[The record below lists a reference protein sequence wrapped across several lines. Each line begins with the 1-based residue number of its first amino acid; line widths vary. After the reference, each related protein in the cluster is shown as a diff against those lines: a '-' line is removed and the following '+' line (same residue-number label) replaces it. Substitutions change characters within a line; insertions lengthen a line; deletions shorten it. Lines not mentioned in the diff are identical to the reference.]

1 MLSSAAMRTSF
12 SFASLLVAS
21 SLTAGCLGPETDT
34 DTETVQSIEQQATDP
49 LFRVHN
55 IVEAVLPAANYD
67 GVAGN
72 ECIALVNPEHRLRKI
87 IIFETAGA
95 NGACALNAYSAGS
108 ALSFTWGDTS
118 VYQGPAGIASIRA
131 ALSDTDG
138 AVHRLTGTL
147 TSEATTLAHLQSFL
161 TQTYAAQAE
170 DLQGFDS
177 VRVHSRYD
185 FEGQEQVSAEAA
197 YQAVRVTQPCEN
209 PGYPSLNARVH
220 NGFVYG
226 YTATNTGS
234 CHSGWFTKR
243 HVYNRNWELV
253 DFYEYSE

>member
-1 MLSSAAMRTSF
+1 MRTSL

-34 DTETVQSIEQQATDP
+34 DTDSVQSIEQQATDP

-55 IVEAVLPAANYD
+55 LVEAVLPAGNYD

-87 IIFETAGA
+87 IIVESASAG
-95 NGACALNAYSAGS
+95 GACALNAYSAGS
-108 ALSFTWGDTS
+108 AISFTWGDTA

-131 ALSDTDG
+131 ALSDNDG

-147 TSEATTLAHLQSFL
+147 TAEATALAHLQSFL
-161 TQTYAAQAE
+161 TQTPAQQAE
-170 DLQGFDS
+170 DLQDFDS

-185 FEGQEQVSAEAA
+185 FEGQEQVYAEAA

-226 YTATNTGS
+226 YTASNTGS
-234 CHSGWFTKR
+234 CHSGWFTRR
-243 HVYNRNWELV
+243 HVYNRNWQLV
-253 DFYEYSE
+253 DSYEYSE

>member
-1 MLSSAAMRTSF
+1 MHTSLR
-12 SFASLLVAS
+12 FASLLLAS

-34 DTETVQSIEQQATDP
+34 DTADVESIEQQATDP
-49 LFRVHN
+49 SFRLYNV
-55 IVEAVLPAANYD
+55 VEAVLPAGNYD
-67 GVAGN
+67 GVPGN
-72 ECIALVNPEHRLRKI
+72 ECIALVNPEYRLRKVI
-87 IIFETAGA
+87 LVEPAGA

-147 TSEATTLAHLQSFL
+147 TSEAATLAHLQDFL
-161 TQTYAAQAE
+161 TQTPAVQYGALA
-170 DLQGFDS
+170 GFDA

-185 FEGQEQVSAEAA
+185 FAGEEQVKAEAA
-197 YQAVRVTQPCEN
+197 YQSVRVTQPCEQ
-209 PGYPSLNARVH
+209 PGYPTLSALVS

-226 YTATNTGS
+226 YKASNSGS
-234 CHSGWFTKR
+234 CHSGYFILRYTF
-243 HVYNRNWELV
+243 NRNWQLV
-253 DFYEYSE
+253 DSYEYSE